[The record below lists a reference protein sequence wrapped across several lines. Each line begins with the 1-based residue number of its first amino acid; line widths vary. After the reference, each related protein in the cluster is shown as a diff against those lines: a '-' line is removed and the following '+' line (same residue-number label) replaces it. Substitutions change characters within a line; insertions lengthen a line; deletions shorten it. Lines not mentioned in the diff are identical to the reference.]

1 MIKYK
6 MLFFCMFLILSCNK
20 NTDIIINL
28 ELVNTYTPNVQ
39 NGEKIFNKA
48 CITCHLYGT
57 GGATLLTNTKEWDFL
72 LKKKEKKEIYL
83 NVLNGFVGKSGPMPA
98 KGGCQNCSEQDLLD
112 AIEYILSINKLTII
126 H

>member
-6 MLFFCMFLILSCNK
+6 IFFFCLILALSCNK
-20 NTDIIINL
+20 NKDATVNL
-28 ELVNTYTPNVQ
+28 ELINTYTPNIT
-39 NGEKIFNKA
+39 NGKKIFNKS

-57 GGATLLTNTKEWDFL
+57 GGATLLTNTKEWEFL
-72 LKKKEKKEIYL
+72 LKKKEKKEIYF
-83 NVLNGFVGKSGPMPA
+83 NVLNGFIGKSGPMPV
-98 KGGCQNCSEQDLLD
+98 KGGCQNCSDKDLLD